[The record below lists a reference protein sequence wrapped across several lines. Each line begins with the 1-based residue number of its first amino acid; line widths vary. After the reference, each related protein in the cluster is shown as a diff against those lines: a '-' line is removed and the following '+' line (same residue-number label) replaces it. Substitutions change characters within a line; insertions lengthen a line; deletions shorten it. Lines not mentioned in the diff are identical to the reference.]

1 MKKRSDKAVLR
12 VLLCA
17 ILWMHAQMAFT
28 GTTGKITGTVR
39 GSDQVV
45 LPGANVT
52 VAGTVLGAVTET
64 DGSFL
69 ILNIP
74 PGVYAL
80 RFSMMGYKETI
91 MENVRIRNDFTTNAD
106 VTLQTTI
113 LQSGETVTV
122 VADKPLIQKDMTG
135 SLTTI
140 GGDEIANLPVQSII
154 QVLQLQAG
162 VVESGGIHIRGGRS
176 GEVAYW
182 VDGVS
187 TTDAFSGGA
196 GLEVENASVSELQVI
211 SGTFNA
217 EYGQAMSGIINIV
230 TKEGGSKYEGQIR
243 AYLGDYL
250 SGDPIFSVLK
260 SVTKGVDPV
269 TGKSRAYG
277 VDENPLARFNPVYN
291 IEATAGGPIPFLKD
305 RLSFF
310 ANGRFFS
317 DEGYLYG
324 RRWFLPYGVRGDGSL
339 IPMNP
344 TRHNSGQVKLTYRA
358 TQRLKVGYNAF
369 YSDFNQDRTFQHDY
383 KYNPGGVPEQF
394 GMSTSQI
401 FSVNHVLSPSTFYEA
416 KINRFYRDVH
426 QYVYENPE
434 AKPKFLVQVMPDT
447 TLGIEGEIFD
457 YTTPE
462 GQLKLAD
469 VRSQRLTYHYIT
481 DPNGPAGY
489 VHPDS
494 SQAPAGYSYLRSGQ
508 NLQHYFRSTAYW
520 VGKFDLTSQLNKV
533 HQFKAGVELR
543 LHELELDSYTLQKK
557 LVEGKSEEVVPFQS
571 WVPPVSNR
579 YHDQYNRKPREVS
592 AYLQD
597 KIELQDLIVNIGLRY
612 DYFNANSVVLS
623 DPKDP
628 NIYDPI
634 LDSNRYRNPE
644 APENERIEY
653 TPEERRAFM
662 HTKVDPKMQVSPRIG
677 LAYPITDR
685 GVIHFSYGH
694 FFQIPEFQYL
704 YDSPDFKFSR
714 GGALEVVGNADL
726 RPQRT
731 VMYEIGLQQQI
742 TDDIGV
748 DVTLFYRDVR
758 DWVGVSFPIVT
769 YIPSVSYIPYE
780 NKDYSNVRG
789 VTLKLEKRISRG
801 FSARLDYSYQVAEGT
816 YSNPTDAFNA
826 QLAQE
831 EPRLALVP
839 LAWDM
844 NHNVNVQVGFS
855 RKGWTA
861 TMVGWFRTGLPY
873 TPSFPYGSAVGTSA
887 NTGLRENSARRPGVK
902 GLDLYVNRRFALKSS
917 ALNFFITV
925 YNLFDIR
932 DQLSV
937 YGDTGSAK
945 YTTFINSDVVSYDPV
960 RVGTIEEFVKQ
971 PAWYTSPRQVQIG
984 MSLGF

>member
-1 MKKRSDKAVLR
+1 MKNRYDMAVLR
-12 VLLCA
+12 ALLCA
-17 ILWMHAQMAFT
+17 VLWMNAQVAFT
-28 GTTGKITGTVR
+28 GTTGKITGTVK
-39 GSDQVV
+39 GSDQNA

-52 VAGTVLGAVTET
+52 VTGTVLGAVTEM

-74 PGVYAL
+74 PGVYTL

-106 VTLQTTI
+106 VILQSTI

-135 SLTTI
+135 SLATI
-140 GGDEIANLPVQSII
+140 GSDEIANLPVQNIN

-187 TTDAFSGGA
+187 TTDAFSGGM

-230 TKEGGSKYEGQIR
+230 TKEGGSKYEGQIK
-243 AYLGDYL
+243 AYMGDYL
-250 SGDPIFSVLK
+250 SSDPIFSVLK
-260 SVTKGVDPV
+260 GVTKGVDPV
-269 TGKSRAYG
+269 SGSPRAYG
-277 VDENPLARFNPVYN
+277 IDENPLGRFNPVTN
-291 IEATAGGPIPFLKD
+291 IEATAGGPVPFMKD
-305 RLSFF
+305 KLSFF

-324 RRWFLPYGVRGDGSL
+324 RRWSMPYGIPGDGSL
-339 IPMNP
+339 VPMNP
-344 TRHNSGQVKLTYRA
+344 YRHNSGQVKLTYRV
-358 TQRLKVGYNAF
+358 THKLKLGYNAF

-383 KYNPGGVPEQF
+383 KYNPGGVPKQF
-394 GMSTSQI
+394 GMSSSQI
-401 FSVNHVLSPSTFYEA
+401 FSVNHMFSPNTFYEV
-416 KINRFYRDVH
+416 KVNRFHRDYH
-426 QYVYENPE
+426 QYVYEDPE
-434 AKPKFLVQVMPDT
+434 AKPRFLIQVLADS
-447 TLGIEGEIFD
+447 TLGIQGETFD
-457 YTTPE
+457 PTTPE
-462 GQLKLAD
+462 GELKLAD
-469 VRSQRLTYHYIT
+469 VRARRLTYHYIT

-494 SQAPAGYSYLRSGQ
+494 SQAPTGYSYLRAGQ
-508 NLQHYFRSTAYW
+508 DLGHYSRSTAYW
-520 VGKFDLTSQLNKV
+520 VGKFDLTSQLNKI
-533 HQFKAGVELR
+533 HQFKAGVEFR
-543 LHELELDSYTLQKK
+543 LHELQLDSYTLQKK
-557 LVEGKSEEVVPFQS
+557 LVEGKAEEVVPFQP

-579 YHDQYNRKPREVS
+579 YHDQYNRKPRELS
-592 AYLQD
+592 AYAQD
-597 KIELQDLIVNIGLRY
+597 KIELHDLIVNIGLRY
-612 DYFNANSVVLS
+612 DYFDANSIVLS
-623 DPKDP
+623 DPRDP
-628 NIYDPI
+628 NVYDPF
-634 LDSNRYRNPE
+634 LDGNRYRNPNAAE
-644 APENERIEY
+644 GDRVEY
-653 TPEERRAFM
+653 TPDERRAFM
-662 HTKVDPKMQVSPRIG
+662 HKKVDPKMQVSPRIG

-714 GGALEVVGNADL
+714 GGALDVVGNADL

-742 TDDIGV
+742 TEDVSV

-758 DWVGVSFPIVT
+758 DWVGVSYPIVT
-769 YIPSVSYIPYE
+769 YIPSVSYVPYE

-789 VTLKLEKRISRG
+789 VTLKIEKRMSRG

-826 QLAQE
+826 QLAQQ
-831 EPRLALVP
+831 EPRLALIP

-844 NHNVNVQVGFS
+844 NHNVNAQVGYS

-861 TMVGWFRTGLPY
+861 SVVGWFRTGLPY
-873 TPSFPYGSAVGTSA
+873 TPSFPYGSAVGTAA

-902 GLDLYVNRRFALKSS
+902 GLDLYVNKRFALKPF
-917 ALNFFITV
+917 ALNFFVTV

-937 YGDTGSAK
+937 YGDTGSAR

-960 RVGTIEEFVKQ
+960 RIGTIEEYVKQ
-971 PAWYTSPRQVQIG
+971 PGWYTSPRQVQIG